1 MPDANR
7 DVLDPEQP
15 GSSFWPAGVE
25 DHRRL
30 LAALEAELAS
40 ALRTIAALHRCPHC
54 DRPLVTYPSRPT
66 E

>member
-7 DVLDPEQP
+7 EVLDPEQP
-15 GSSFWPAGVE
+15 GQAFWPAGVD
-25 DHRRL
+25 DHRAL
-30 LAALEAELAS
+30 LAALEAQLAS

-54 DRPLVTYPSRPT
+54 DRPLVTYPARLP